1 MSNKT
6 ALGGIIQ
13 PCRTNFFSISF
24 EDSNHTLTD
33 HHYAMLRRM
42 AISADID
49 LLNGI
54 LEIKIDSDLN
64 GVVDEALYSISKNK
78 PRDLKVLIDPDPQ
91 PASEPRNS
99 EVVSIRQFHIQE
111 IIECTTNFSYLSSSV
126 VTYNLKL
133 KFSSM
138 MTV

>member
-1 MSNKT
+1 MSSKT
-6 ALGGIIQ
+6 ALGAIIQ

-24 EDSNHTLTD
+24 EDSDHTLTD
-33 HHYAMLRRM
+33 HYAMLRRM
-42 AISADID
+42 ALSADID
-49 LLNGI
+49 LLNDI

-78 PRDLKVLIDPDPQ
+78 PRDLKVLIDPDPRL
-91 PASEPRNS
+91 ASEPRNS
-99 EVVSIRQFHIQE
+99 EVVSIRQFNIQE
-111 IIECTTNFSYLSSSV
+111 IIECTTNFSYLSTSA
-126 VTYNLKL
+126 VTYDLKL